1 MFKVALFHNNKNEEW
16 INKHKEF
23 IYDWY
28 SDKDS
33 IAVYVIPANE
43 SCCGQRY
50 NAVFFDEEIYPS
62 ERDAIV
68 LPAANLAPGDV
79 YVILDKPRNVTLYEL
94 VQGYRR
100 DNTSPEERVAAWV
113 EEVGL

>member
-1 MFKVALFHNNKNEEW
+1 MFKVALFYNNKNEEW

-28 SDKDS
+28 SNKDS
-33 IAVYVIPANE
+33 ITVYVIPANE

-50 NAVFFDEEIYPS
+50 NAVFFDGEIYPS

-79 YVILDKPRNVTLYEL
+79 YVILDEPHNVTLYEL

-100 DNTSPEERVAAWV
+100 DNTPPEERVAAWV
-113 EEVGL
+113 KEVGL

>member
-28 SDKDS
+28 SNKDS
-33 IAVYVIPANE
+33 ITVYVIPANE

-50 NAVFFDEEIYPS
+50 NAVFFDGEIYPS

-68 LPAANLAPGDV
+68 LSAANLTPGDV
-79 YVILDKPRNVTLYEL
+79 YVILDEPRNVTLYEL

-100 DNTSPEERVAAWV
+100 DNTPPEERVAAWV
-113 EEVGL
+113 KEVGL

>member
-1 MFKVALFHNNKNEEW
+1 MFKVALFHNNKSEEW

-33 IAVYVIPANE
+33 ITVYVVSVNE
-43 SCCGQRY
+43 PCCGQRY

-113 EEVGL
+113 KEVGL

>member
-33 IAVYVIPANE
+33 IAIYVIPTNE
-43 SCCGQRY
+43 SYCGQRY
-50 NAVFFDEEIYPS
+50 NAVFF
-62 ERDAIV
+62 R
-68 LPAANLAPGDV
+68 
-79 YVILDKPRNVTLYEL
+79 
-94 VQGYRR
+94 
-100 DNTSPEERVAAWV
+100 
-113 EEVGL
+113 